1 MDLLPA
7 AVASAAVFA
16 IVHPPMSMIPVFV
29 LGLCAAL
36 AYERSRLLI
45 APMVVHAIYNAAVI
59 GWQSLPFASA

>member
-1 MDLLPA
+1 
-7 AVASAAVFA
+7 
-16 IVHPPMSMIPVFV
+16 
-29 LGLCAAL
+29 L